1 MLLQFNKSSISPA
14 CRKKKMFLS
23 IISLLLVLS
32 SFPHS
37 KVSAS
42 SSNVNKGEATREF
55 SVNLVIAG
63 MSEETED
70 SGSVIR
76 INADFDEKNRNGAGN
91 PLADYQPDE
100 EEGHRITADDPNLM
114 DGLLSIDGL
123 GKGKWRLIFP
133 ENIKIW
139 RKEEG
144 SGYREIDSS
153 WFSNKMK
160 LPFSCELKVEGI
172 RGSQLTNDVRILA
185 EFIPTKSKE
194 TYRDSAFLTVLETQ
208 FVLTFDDGPLREKT
222 EKIVGALKGF
232 YHNGEPV
239 RAAFFQRTPKI
250 QKFPE
255 LTRLVDENGHL
266 VFCRALELE
275 RRVRKR
281 LRAAEIEQII
291 LLWEEEIYKA
301 LGRKPERMIRARYLK
316 KGERFEKEAEK
327 IGARICGGE
336 LVFDFRTSSPSKVRG
351 RAAKILEGW
360 NTRENPKLHSYSAI
374 LIFHEHPTVTYNYI
388 GEIISYLQD
397 RGFVLVNFDP
407 DLIY

>member
-1 MLLQFNKSSISPA
+1 MLKPNKSSISLA
-14 CRKKKMFLS
+14 WRHKAIFLPVAS
-23 IISLLLVLS
+23 FLIVFSSFFHSKANLS
-32 SFPHS
+32 SPES
-37 KVSAS
+37 DPE
-42 SSNVNKGEATREF
+42 GTTQGF

-63 MSEETED
+63 MSEETEE
-70 SGSVIR
+70 GGTVIR
-76 INADFDEKNRNGAGN
+76 VNADFNEKNRNAEGN

-100 EEGHRITADDPNLM
+100 KKGHRIVADDPNLM
-114 DGLLSIDGL
+114 DGALFIEEP

-144 SGYREIDSS
+144 SGYQELDTS
-153 WFSNKMK
+153 WFSDKMK

-172 RGSQLTNDVRILA
+172 RGSQSANDVRILA
-185 EFIPTKSKE
+185 EFTPAESKK

-208 FVLTFDDGPLREKT
+208 FALTFDDGPLREKT
-222 EKIVGALKGF
+222 EKIIGALKNF

-250 QKFPE
+250 HQFPE

-281 LRAAEIEQII
+281 LRAEEIEQII

-316 KGERFEKEAEK
+316 KGERFEKEAAK
-327 IGARICGGE
+327 IGARICDG
-336 LVFDFRTSSPSKVRG
+336 
-351 RAAKILEGW
+351 
-360 NTRENPKLHSYSAI
+360 
-374 LIFHEHPTVTYNYI
+374 
-388 GEIISYLQD
+388 
-397 RGFVLVNFDP
+397 
-407 DLIY
+407 

>member
-1 MLLQFNKSSISPA
+1 MLKPNKSSISLA
-14 CRKKKMFLS
+14 WRHKAIFLPVAS
-23 IISLLLVLS
+23 FLIVFSSFFHSKANLS
-32 SFPHS
+32 SPDS
-37 KVSAS
+37 
-42 SSNVNKGEATREF
+42 GPEGTTQGF

-70 SGSVIR
+70 SGTVIR
-76 INADFDEKNRNGAGN
+76 VNADFDEKNRDATGN
-91 PLADYQPDE
+91 PLADYQPDVKG
-100 EEGHRITADDPNLM
+100 GHRIVADDPNLL
-114 DGLLSIDGL
+114 DGALFIEETR
-123 GKGKWRLIFP
+123 KGEWRLIFP

-144 SGYREIDSS
+144 SGYQELDTS
-153 WFSNKMK
+153 WFSDKMK

-172 RGSQLTNDVRILA
+172 KGSQLTNDVRILA
-185 EFIPTKSKE
+185 EFIPAKSKE

-208 FVLTFDDGPLREKT
+208 FVLTFDDGPLPEKT
-222 EKIVGALKGF
+222 EKILGALKGF

-250 QKFPE
+250 HQFPE

-266 VFCRALELE
+266 VFNRALELE
-275 RRVRKR
+275 RRARKR
-281 LRAAEIEQII
+281 TKAEEIEENM

-316 KGERFEKEAEK
+316 KGERFEKEVEK

-336 LVFDFRTSSPSKVRG
+336 LVYDFRTSSPGKIKT
-351 RAAKILEGW
+351 RAAEILEGW
-360 NTRENPKLHSYSAI
+360 NTKENPQLHPYPAI
-374 LIFHEHPTVTYNYI
+374 LIFHEFPKVTYDHV

-397 RGFVLVNFDP
+397 RGFVLVSFDP

>member
-1 MLLQFNKSSISPA
+1 MLKPNKSSISLA
-14 CRKKKMFLS
+14 WRHKAIFLPVAS
-23 IISLLLVLS
+23 FLIVFSSFFHSKANLS
-32 SFPHS
+32 SPES
-37 KVSAS
+37 DPE
-42 SSNVNKGEATREF
+42 GTTQGF

-63 MSEETED
+63 MSEETEE
-70 SGSVIR
+70 GGTVIR
-76 INADFDEKNRNGAGN
+76 VNADFNEKNRNAEGN

-100 EEGHRITADDPNLM
+100 KKGHRIVADDPNLM
-114 DGLLSIDGL
+114 DGALFIEEP

-144 SGYREIDSS
+144 SGYQELDTS
-153 WFSNKMK
+153 WFSDKMK

-172 RGSQLTNDVRILA
+172 RGSQSANDVRILA
-185 EFIPTKSKE
+185 EFTPAESKK

-208 FVLTFDDGPLREKT
+208 FALTFDDGPLREKT
-222 EKIVGALKGF
+222 EKIIGALKNF

-250 QKFPE
+250 HQFPE

-281 LRAAEIEQII
+281 LRAEEIEQII

-316 KGERFEKEAEK
+316 KGERFEKEAAK

-336 LVFDFRTSSPSKVRG
+336 LVFDFRTSSPTKVKG
-351 RAAKILEGW
+351 KATKILEGW
-360 NTRENPKLHSYSAI
+360 NTRENPQLHPYPAI
-374 LIFHEHPTVTYNYI
+374 LIFHEFPKVTYDHI
-388 GEIISYLQD
+388 EGIISYLQD

>member
-14 CRKKKMFLS
+14 CRKKEMFLS

-42 SSNVNKGEATREF
+42 SSNVNKGEATRGF

-70 SGSVIR
+70 SGTVIR
-76 INADFDEKNRNGAGN
+76 VNADFDEKNRNANGN

-100 EEGHRITADDPNLM
+100 KEGHRIVADDPNLL
-114 DGLLSIDGL
+114 DGALFIEGP

-133 ENIKIW
+133 EKIKVW
-139 RKEEG
+139 VKGDSSEYEEL
-144 SGYREIDSS
+144 DSS
-153 WFSNKMK
+153 WFFKKAGASI
-160 LPFSCELKVEGI
+160 SCELKVEGI
-172 RGSQLTNDVRILA
+172 KGSQLTNDVRILA
-185 EFIPTKSKE
+185 EFTPAESEE
-194 TYRDSAFLTVLETQ
+194 TYRDSAFLTVLETR

-239 RAAFFQRTPKI
+239 RVAFFQRTPKI
-250 QKFPE
+250 HEFPE

-266 VFCRALELE
+266 VFNRALELE

-281 LRAAEIEQII
+281 LKAEEIEEII

-374 LIFHEHPTVTYNYI
+374 LIFHEHPTVTHNYI